1 MRSRQL
7 TLLSPSRVQALRFLH
22 QSLLLHRLLHSFEIT
37 KPSWLS
43 CSNAARACHHASDAM
58 ALKWRCGRLTGSRTT
73 SVNDA
78 VRVPVAVQLATVAS
92 SINKSSVVE
101 RAQHEATRQTRS
113 KQRTSRACACET
125 VNSVNGFERRAYPTC
140 IIIWLFQSLRRRTM
154 VMVPRLACII
164 T

>member
-7 TLLSPSRVQALRFLH
+7 KLLSPSRVQALRFLH

-58 ALKWRCGRLTGSRTT
+58 SLKWRCAHLTDSRTT
-73 SVNDA
+73 SVSDA

-101 RAQHEATRQTRS
+101 RVLHEATHQTRS
-113 KQRTSRACACET
+113 KQRNCHRRYSRTTSALSGPKGNSTTALNRMQTWQIATVLVCVRA
-125 VNSVNGFERRAYPTC
+125 RP
-140 IIIWLFQSLRRRTM
+140 
-154 VMVPRLACII
+154 
-164 T
+164 